1 MRICAFDVYV
11 QKKKKKKAKA
21 MWSLRHT
28 WLERAVPSPP
38 FIKLFFP
45 FILCINK
52 YIFLFFSF
60 SPALWREWQ
69 HDDTSAHL
77 ERRNAPF
84 PNTQKKK
91 RMKKKSITA
100 SKRKE
105 LVRNGKDWFFFCV
118 CNVWIREKKKR
129 FLRYFKEFSKTAHTS
144 LKKKNQMSNSL

>member
-1 MRICAFDVYV
+1 MGKKKRGHHGLMRICVWCIYV
-11 QKKKKKKAKA
+11 QKKKKAKA

-52 YIFLFFSF
+52 YIFIFSSF

-91 RMKKKSITA
+91 KEWR
-100 SKRKE
+100 RK
-105 LVRNGKDWFFFCV
+105 V
-118 CNVWIREKKKR
+118 
-129 FLRYFKEFSKTAHTS
+129 
-144 LKKKNQMSNSL
+144 

>member
-52 YIFLFFSF
+52 YIFYFSLFHPLFGVNDNMTTRQHISRGGTLL
-60 SPALWREWQ
+60 SPT
-69 HDDTSAHL
+69 H
-77 ERRNAPF
+77 
-84 PNTQKKK
+84 KK
-91 RMKKKSITA
+91 
-100 SKRKE
+100 
-105 LVRNGKDWFFFCV
+105 
-118 CNVWIREKKKR
+118 
-129 FLRYFKEFSKTAHTS
+129 
-144 LKKKNQMSNSL
+144 KKKNEEEKYNR